1 MDMEIIKNTLF
12 DVITVAGLIAIALMI
27 FWWLLEMMNRIFN
40 FSKIVIM
47 RLEYKRNK
55 KLYDLSDKLIVSK
68 TGEIVYSC
76 IVDLDKQ
83 IEILKKAIQNRESI
97 KSLREKYSSR

>member
-1 MDMEIIKNTLF
+1 MEIIKNTLF

-27 FWWLLEMMNRIFN
+27 FWWLLEMLNRIFRL
-40 FSKIVIM
+40 SKIAIM
-47 RLEYKRNK
+47 GFEYRRNK

-76 IVDLDKQ
+76 VGGLDKQ
-83 IEILKKAIQNRESI
+83 IAILTKAMQNMENA
-97 KSLREKYSSR
+97 KSLLEKISNK

>member
-1 MDMEIIKNTLF
+1 MEIIKNTLF

>member
-12 DVITVAGLIAIALMI
+12 DIIAVIGLAAISLMI
-27 FWWLLEMMNRIFN
+27 FWWRLEMLNRIFK

-47 RLEYKRNK
+47 GLEYMRNK

-68 TGEIVYSC
+68 TGEIVGSC
-76 IVDLDKQ
+76 VIDLDEQ
-83 IEILKKAIQNRESI
+83 IAILKKAIQNRESV
-97 KSLREKYSSR
+97 KSLREKYSNK

>member
-12 DVITVAGLIAIALMI
+12 DIIAVIGLAAISLMI
-27 FWWLLEMMNRIFN
+27 FWWRLEMLNRIFK

-47 RLEYKRNK
+47 GLEYMRNK

-68 TGEIVYSC
+68 TGEIVGSC
-76 IVDLDKQ
+76 VIDLDEQ
-83 IEILKKAIQNRESI
+83 IAILKKAIQNRGSV
-97 KSLREKYSSR
+97 KSLREKYSNK

>member
-12 DVITVAGLIAIALMI
+12 DIIAVIGLAAISLMI
-27 FWWLLEMMNRIFN
+27 FWWLLEMLNRIFK

-47 RLEYKRNK
+47 GLEYMRNK

-68 TGEIVYSC
+68 TGEIVGSC
-76 IVDLDKQ
+76 VIDLDEQ
-83 IEILKKAIQNRESI
+83 IAILKKAIQNKESV
-97 KSLREKYSSR
+97 KSLREKYSNK